1 MNNMTV
7 YNQLTCSESSMFNVL
22 KNEIGIKTNCI
33 PFAVKAIDSLKSLG
47 SLTQREALNA
57 ANTFLSDLQTLNQ
70 GGIIAE
76 DYDKIDFIKRG
87 KVITT
92 SARVEAFL
100 RAAARKGYR
109 ITDTIVAVP
118 KEDKDTTYFKEIF
131 YNGNILYTLEDRR
144 FNADRKM
151 TAERIADKY
160 FSKYICRLEVSEIS
174 SGKRILMTNDEMSND
189 ELNEIAKSSE
199 KGFFKSQWVAYTDQY
214 GKARKRK
221 VITNEY
227 DTDSIWY
234 KWTGEMVKKT
244 IIRRAL
250 KRVRE
255 VLPELKETIY
265 AFEKD
270 NEESFEVQNSMPE
283 INIPDLGEAEN
294 HIDLNKLTA
303 EQKADVKETLKTF
316 KANPNLASQKAEE
329 IKKAFESGEEKQEI
343 IDREYASIM
352 NIKKSKNLWPIIE
365 KYTVEGG
372 EANADEKSKP

>member
-87 KVITT
+87 KVITI

-303 EQKADVKETLKTF
+303 EQKADVKETLEIF
-316 KANPNLASQKAEE
+316 KANPKLASQKAEE

-365 KYTVEGG
+365 KYIVEGG

>member
-87 KVITT
+87 KVITI

-151 TAERIADKY
+151 TAERIVDKY

-214 GKARKRK
+214 GKSRKRK

-270 NEESFEVQNSMPE
+270 NDESFEVQSSIPE
-283 INIPDLGEAEN
+283 INIPDLGETEN

-303 EQKADVKETLKTF
+303 EQKADVKETLEIF
-316 KANPNLASQKAEE
+316 KANPKLASQKAEE
-329 IKKAFESGEEKQEI
+329 IKKAFENGEEKQEI

-365 KYTVEGG
+365 KYLVEGG

>member
-87 KVITT
+87 KVITI

-151 TAERIADKY
+151 TAERIVDKY

-270 NEESFEVQNSMPE
+270 NDENFEVQSSMPE
-283 INIPDLGEAEN
+283 INIPDLGESEN

-303 EQKADVKETLKTF
+303 EQKADVKETLEIF
-316 KANPNLASQKAEE
+316 KANPKLALQKAEE
-329 IKKAFESGEEKQEI
+329 IKKAFENGEEKQEI

-365 KYTVEGG
+365 KYIVEGG

>member
-87 KVITT
+87 KVITI

-151 TAERIADKY
+151 TAERISDKY
-160 FSKYICRLEVSEIS
+160 FSKYICRLEVTEIS

-214 GKARKRK
+214 GKSRKRK

-270 NEESFEVQNSMPE
+270 NDESFEVQSSMPE
-283 INIPDLGEAEN
+283 INIPDLGETEN

-303 EQKADVKETLKTF
+303 EQKADVKETLEIF
-316 KANPNLASQKAEE
+316 KANPKLASQKAEE
-329 IKKAFESGEEKQEI
+329 IKKAFENGEEKQEI

-352 NIKKSKNLWPIIE
+352 NIKKSKNLWPVIE
-365 KYTVEGG
+365 KYIVEDG

>member
-1 MNNMTV
+1 M
-7 YNQLTCSESSMFNVL
+7 
-22 KNEIGIKTNCI
+22 
-33 PFAVKAIDSLKSLG
+33 
-47 SLTQREALNA
+47 NA

-70 GGIIAE
+70 CGIIAE

-87 KVITT
+87 KVITI

-151 TAERIADKY
+151 TAERIVDKY
-160 FSKYICRLEVSEIS
+160 FSKYICRLEVTEIS

-270 NEESFEVQNSMPE
+270 NEESFEVQSTMPE
-283 INIPDLGEAEN
+283 INIPDLGETES

-303 EQKADVKETLKTF
+303 EQKADVKETLEIF
-316 KANPNLASQKAEE
+316 KANPKLASQKAEE
-329 IKKAFESGEEKQEI
+329 IKKAFENGEEKQEI

-352 NIKKSKNLWPIIE
+352 NIKKSKNLWPVIE
-365 KYTVEGG
+365 KYIVEGG
-372 EANADEKSKP
+372 EANADKKSEP

>member
-265 AFEKD
+265 AFEKG

-303 EQKADVKETLKTF
+303 EQKADVKETLEIF
-316 KANPNLASQKAEE
+316 KANPKLASQKAEE

-365 KYTVEGG
+365 KYIAEGG

>member
-87 KVITT
+87 KVITI

-151 TAERIADKY
+151 TAERISDKY
-160 FSKYICRLEVSEIS
+160 FSKYICRLEVTEIS

-214 GKARKRK
+214 GKSRKRK

-270 NEESFEVQNSMPE
+270 NDESFEVQSSMPE
-283 INIPDLGEAEN
+283 INIPDLGETEN
-294 HIDLNKLTA
+294 YIDLNKLTA
-303 EQKADVKETLKTF
+303 EQKADVKETLEIF
-316 KANPNLASQKAEE
+316 KANPKLASQKAEE
-329 IKKAFESGEEKQEI
+329 IKKAFENGEEKQEI

-352 NIKKSKNLWPIIE
+352 NIKKSKNLWPVIE
-365 KYTVEGG
+365 KYIVEGG
-372 EANADEKSKP
+372 EVNADEKSKP

>member
-87 KVITT
+87 KVITI

-131 YNGNILYTLEDRR
+131 YKRR
-144 FNADRKM
+144 RRK
-151 TAERIADKY
+151 
-160 FSKYICRLEVSEIS
+160 
-174 SGKRILMTNDEMSND
+174 
-189 ELNEIAKSSE
+189 
-199 KGFFKSQWVAYTDQY
+199 
-214 GKARKRK
+214 
-221 VITNEY
+221 
-227 DTDSIWY
+227 
-234 KWTGEMVKKT
+234 
-244 IIRRAL
+244 
-250 KRVRE
+250 
-255 VLPELKETIY
+255 
-265 AFEKD
+265 
-270 NEESFEVQNSMPE
+270 
-283 INIPDLGEAEN
+283 
-294 HIDLNKLTA
+294 
-303 EQKADVKETLKTF
+303 
-316 KANPNLASQKAEE
+316 
-329 IKKAFESGEEKQEI
+329 
-343 IDREYASIM
+343 
-352 NIKKSKNLWPIIE
+352 
-365 KYTVEGG
+365 
-372 EANADEKSKP
+372 

>member
-87 KVITT
+87 KVITI

-160 FSKYICRLEVSEIS
+160 FSKYICRLEVTEIS

-283 INIPDLGEAEN
+283 INIPDLGETES

-303 EQKADVKETLKTF
+303 EQKADVKETLEIF
-316 KANPNLASQKAEE
+316 KANPKLASQKAEE
-329 IKKAFESGEEKQEI
+329 IKKAFENGEEKQEI

-352 NIKKSKNLWPIIE
+352 NIKKSKNLWPVIE
-365 KYTVEGG
+365 KYIVEGG

>member
-87 KVITT
+87 KVITI

-151 TAERIADKY
+151 TAERIVDKY

-270 NEESFEVQNSMPE
+270 NDENFEVQSSMPE
-283 INIPDLGEAEN
+283 INIPDLGESEN

-303 EQKADVKETLKTF
+303 EQKADVKETLEIF
-316 KANPNLASQKAEE
+316 KANPKLASQKAEE
-329 IKKAFESGEEKQEI
+329 IKKAFENGEEKQKI

-365 KYTVEGG
+365 KYIVEGG

>member
-87 KVITT
+87 KVITI

-151 TAERIADKY
+151 TAERIVDKY
-160 FSKYICRLEVSEIS
+160 FSKYICRLEVTEIS

-270 NEESFEVQNSMPE
+270 NEESFEVQSTMPE
-283 INIPDLGEAEN
+283 INIPDLGETES

-303 EQKADVKETLKTF
+303 EQKADVKETLEIF
-316 KANPNLASQKAEE
+316 KANPKLASQKAEE
-329 IKKAFESGEEKQEI
+329 IKKAFENGEEKQEI

-352 NIKKSKNLWPIIE
+352 NIKKSKNLWPVIE
-365 KYTVEGG
+365 KYIVEGG
-372 EANADEKSKP
+372 EANADKKSEP

>member
-87 KVITT
+87 KVITI

-151 TAERIADKY
+151 TAERIVDKY

-199 KGFFKSQWVAYTDQY
+199 KGFFKSQWVACTDQY

-270 NEESFEVQNSMPE
+270 NEESFEVQSSMPE
-283 INIPDLGEAEN
+283 INIPDLGETEN

-303 EQKADVKETLKTF
+303 EQKADVKETLEIF
-316 KANPNLASQKAEE
+316 KANPKLASQKAEE
-329 IKKAFESGEEKQEI
+329 IKKAFENGEEKQEV

-365 KYTVEGG
+365 KYIVEGG
-372 EANADEKSKP
+372 EANADEKSKT

>member
-87 KVITT
+87 KVITI

-160 FSKYICRLEVSEIS
+160 FSKYICRLEVTEIS

-270 NEESFEVQNSMPE
+270 NEESFEVQSTMPE
-283 INIPDLGEAEN
+283 INIPDLGETES

-303 EQKADVKETLKTF
+303 EQKADVKETLEIF
-316 KANPNLASQKAEE
+316 KANPKLASQKAEE
-329 IKKAFESGEEKQEI
+329 IKKAFENGEEKQEI

-365 KYTVEGG
+365 KYIVEGG

>member
-87 KVITT
+87 KVITI

-151 TAERIADKY
+151 TAERIVDKY

-270 NEESFEVQNSMPE
+270 NDENFEVQSSVPE

-294 HIDLNKLTA
+294 HIDLNKLTT
-303 EQKADVKETLKTF
+303 EQKADVKETLEIF
-316 KANPNLASQKAEE
+316 KANPKLASQKAEE
-329 IKKAFESGEEKQEI
+329 VKKAFENGEEKQEI

-365 KYTVEGG
+365 KYIIEGG

>member
-87 KVITT
+87 KVITI

-151 TAERIADKY
+151 TAERIVDKY

-270 NEESFEVQNSMPE
+270 NDENFEVQSSVPE

-294 HIDLNKLTA
+294 HIDLNKLTT
-303 EQKADVKETLKTF
+303 EQKADVKETLEIF
-316 KANPNLASQKAEE
+316 KAKPKLASQKAEE
-329 IKKAFESGEEKQEI
+329 VKKAFENGEEKQEI

-365 KYTVEGG
+365 KYIIEGG

>member
-87 KVITT
+87 KVITI

-151 TAERIADKY
+151 TAERIVDKY
-160 FSKYICRLEVSEIS
+160 FSKYICRLEVTEIS

-214 GKARKRK
+214 GKSRKRK

-270 NEESFEVQNSMPE
+270 NDESFEVQSSIPE
-283 INIPDLGEAEN
+283 INIPDLGETEN

-303 EQKADVKETLKTF
+303 EQKADVKETLEIF
-316 KANPNLASQKAEE
+316 KANPKLASQKAEE
-329 IKKAFESGEEKQEI
+329 IKKAFENGEEKQEI

-365 KYTVEGG
+365 KYLVEGG